1 MYDFFYYYILKLE
14 LFCERLVTVIN
25 LYLHCQC
32 IKQIIY
38 TLEVNN
44 SIVFS
49 LLIDY
54 EDVSDFVHF
63 EVDMALEED
72 DLLYGRNVLDGIE
85 IRSDMNEARNE

>member
-1 MYDFFYYYILKLE
+1 MYDFFYYYIPKLE

>member
-1 MYDFFYYYILKLE
+1 M
-14 LFCERLVTVIN
+14 TVIN